1 MFHVHKKYS
10 ARHALLGYLKAKVD
24 KKPGPEKDMN
34 ISHTSLHELAKKMD
48 IPFTDLYDYQFALLQ
63 NNHIRLTQMGEKF
76 YVNIEEKGYAAFID
90 EYWLREGHKECNERI
105 YNKTKW
111 IILLLVVIM
120 SAATLIFSI
129 YTIRKMNNRI
139 ETLQKILNQQRSTS
153 VI

>member
-1 MFHVHKKYS
+1 
-10 ARHALLGYLKAKVD
+10 
-24 KKPGPEKDMN
+24 
-34 ISHTSLHELAKKMD
+34 MD

-90 EYWLREGHKECNERI
+90 EYWLREGYKECNERI

-120 SAATLIFSI
+120 SAATLIFSV
-129 YTIRKMNNRI
+129 YTIRNMNNRI